1 MSRNGTPKR
10 GQCPYEPHWVV
21 TSGTGGETFLSCRTH
36 LNALVELA
44 LARSTATS
52 IAVKPVQDT
61 RKKSED
67 LAAQEAIA
75 RRKWAEQVAMRA
87 LVAEQRERFEL
98 LVRIAFAS
106 EA

>member
-1 MSRNGTPKR
+1 MTNGT
-10 GQCPYEPHWVV
+10 
-21 TSGTGGETFLSCRTH
+21 GEGTFLSCRKH

-52 IAVKPVQDT
+52 IAVKPMQET
-61 RKKSED
+61 RKKPED

-75 RRKWAEQVAMRA
+75 RRKRAEQVAMRA

-98 LVRIAFAS
+98 LVRIAFTS